1 VELPLRTADVAG
13 WLTARYGPHSAVRVG
28 KRVPLVGGLGSAL
41 VERVELLVTLEDQR
55 RRRVALVVKRT
66 DEPEVQ
72 ALRLLAELAEE
83 GIPELISVGGDE
95 AGQWI
100 VIPFYDG
107 EEVGLMGEP
116 PPSAYEVIARVHAH
130 FQASAADLSASF
142 ERVDSAFCARSL
154 GDFAQRAVIESRAQI
169 GAHPVLD
176 RASALASRFACDA
189 DLVDGPNRFPWT
201 LLHGDLYGM
210 NVLRASETHRSPVL
224 LDWNCARVGPAM
236 FDVAMGV
243 GPGSAAHD
251 GYAAAW
257 EHAAGQALDRV
268 QAATGYAWA
277 SALVNATFAG
287 VVAGRGSPTDAAT
300 MLDEAE
306 RALADYHDRI
316 GGRRS

>member
-1 VELPLRTADVAG
+1 VAADPVELPLRTADVAG

-28 KRVPLVGGLGSAL
+28 RRVPLVGGLGSAL
-41 VERVELLVTLEDQR
+41 VERVELLVTLEDRR

-189 DLVDGPNRFPWT
+189 EISDEFAVVPDEVVAEGDTLVALDDYSWKHKCSACRGEDGPR
-201 LLHGDLYGM
+201 
-210 NVLRASETHRSPVL
+210 VHRCRRQACDVPA
-224 LDWNCARVGPAM
+224 ARRHRQGLEL
-236 FDVAMGV
+236 
-243 GPGSAAHD
+243 S
-251 GYAAAW
+251 
-257 EHAAGQALDRV
+257 
-268 QAATGYAWA
+268 
-277 SALVNATFAG
+277 
-287 VVAGRGSPTDAAT
+287 
-300 MLDEAE
+300 
-306 RALADYHDRI
+306 
-316 GGRRS
+316 